1 MSQSL
6 LIIVALYFGQ
16 PVATMSFVDSD
27 ICMDTARA
35 IVWVLNKTEGF
46 TDAEGFCKP
55 TDQRRV

>member
-16 PVATMSFVDSD
+16 PIATMSFVDSD
-27 ICMDTARA
+27 TCMDKARA
-35 IVWVLNKTEGF
+35 VVRVLNSMEGF
-46 TDAEGFCKP
+46 NDADGICKP